1 MSNSNQ
7 NKPQKPN
14 THSKTPWDTFVGWV
28 NGDEPEDKV
37 EKPELFAV
45 PEKEADH
52 HDEEIAHET
61 NEKQNDNK
69 QEVHPKQGHFLL
81 KEKFSK
87 FYKVYIV
94 ISIIIGCFV
103 VGMLAYSVCNLPPYG
118 NAENPVNNEVSQKY
132 LEDGLEDTG
141 ATNAVAGMILDYRA
155 FDTFGESTVLF
166 VAVAAVVMLM
176 KRSMNKKDEDGE
188 RLVARETEID
198 KKDQNLVLKYG
209 AMILV
214 PFVIL
219 FGVYVILNGH
229 ISPGGGFSGGAIIG
243 GGLMLYA
250 LAFGHEKISKV
261 INYRSFTIITG
272 CALLTYAGCK
282 AYSFYTGANHLG
294 GEIPKGIAGVKEAFH
309 QQAAGR
315 SLDVNKVTTLQD
327 NLNQLIPGLAA
338 LGLTFLCMYLL
349 KRKVSPIVII
359 LGIFVLAIVLHIIGL
374 L

>member
-7 NKPQKPN
+7 NKQQKPN

-37 EKPELFAV
+37 EDPELFAV
-45 PEKEADH
+45 PEQNVDSHGEEPV
-52 HDEEIAHET
+52 DETTEQQG
-61 NEKQNDNK
+61 NNV
-69 QEVHPKQGHFLL
+69 QEEDIKQGSFSL
-81 KEKFSK
+81 KEKFAK
-87 FYKVYIV
+87 FHKVYIV
-94 ISIIIGCFV
+94 ISIIVGCFV

-166 VAVAAVVMLM
+166 VAVTAVIMLM
-176 KRSMNKKDEDGE
+176 KRNMNKKDEEGE
-188 RLVARETEID
+188 HLVAQEAAID
-198 KKDQNLVLKYG
+198 KKDQNLILKYG

-243 GGLMLYA
+243 AGLILYA

-261 INYRSFTIITG
+261 LNYRSFTVITS

-294 GEIPKGIAGVKEAFH
+294 GEIPKGIAGAILSGGFI
-309 QQAAGR
+309 
-315 SLDVNKVTTLQD
+315 LP
-327 NLNQLIPGLAA
+327 LNICVGIIVA
-338 LGLTFLCMYLL
+338 LTMYGFYALFSKGDL
-349 KRKVSPIVII
+349 
-359 LGIFVLAIVLHIIGL
+359 
-374 L
+374 

>member
-261 INYRSFTIITG
+261 IFSPDCRSDESGNSDGYLWEKWNLSAII
-272 CALLTYAGCK
+272 C
-282 AYSFYTGANHLG
+282 
-294 GEIPKGIAGVKEAFH
+294 V
-309 QQAAGR
+309 
-315 SLDVNKVTTLQD
+315 
-327 NLNQLIPGLAA
+327 
-338 LGLTFLCMYLL
+338 
-349 KRKVSPIVII
+349 
-359 LGIFVLAIVLHIIGL
+359 
-374 L
+374 